1 MGSCPDTD
9 IDPKTFTPHKAAD
22 QKKKKP
28 IKLKIIS
35 STVKKKHT
43 TLSQNSKFHLNL

>member
-22 QKKKKP
+22 QKKKP

-35 STVKKKHT
+35 STVKKKTHHPV
-43 TLSQNSKFHLNL
+43 SKQ

>member
-22 QKKKKP
+22 KKKKP
-28 IKLKIIS
+28 IKFKIIS
-35 STVKKKHT
+35 STVKKTHHPV
-43 TLSQNSKFHLNL
+43 SKQ